1 MYFRGSNMTRSL
13 VRSYSKLPAKKSLHQ
28 QHNDYSL
35 QLNRWFL
42 KPIGIWPASTSTE
55 KILSHAIQFICYSLI
70 TFTVIPSVL
79 YIFLEDQDVDIRV
92 KAIGPVSHWMM
103 GILNYL
109 SLLLRGDEIR
119 RCIEHMEV
127 DWQLVNRAEDRE
139 VMLKSAKFGRFV
151 AGFCAVFMHC
161 GVFSYSMMKGMS
173 SLVIVIDNQT
183 VTIPRLP
190 CPFYSNFL
198 DTTVKLTN
206 QIVLMIQ
213 FLSGFIV
220 NSITVG
226 ACSLAAV
233 FAMHACGQ
241 FNVLFLWLN
250 ELVGDDGEEER
261 KLVEYKLANI
271 VQHHL
276 RVLSFVSRIE
286 QVMYQICLVQLVGC
300 TLNMCMLGY
309 YSLTEWNTEDTKN
322 LVTYGILFVSITFN
336 IFIFCYIG
344 ELLSEQCKKVGET
357 AYLTEWY
364 RLPQKTALS
373 LVLIISRS
381 SAVIKMTAGK
391 LIELSLITFGD
402 VIKTSLAYLNILRTV
417 SL

>member
-1 MYFRGSNMTRSL
+1 MTRSL
-13 VRSYSKLPAKKSLHQ
+13 RKSPLKKNLYKQYS
-28 QHNDYSL
+28 DYSL

-42 KPIGIWPASTSTE
+42 KPIGIWPSSTSKE
-55 KILSHAIQFICYSLI
+55 KMLSRGIQFTCYSLI
-70 TFTVIPSVL
+70 TFVVVPSVL
-79 YIFLEDQDVDIRV
+79 YIFFEDEDVDIRV
-92 KAIGPVSHWMM
+92 KAIGPVSHWFM
-103 GILNYL
+103 GAMNYL

-119 RCIEHMEV
+119 RCIEHMEL
-127 DWQLVNRAEDRE
+127 DWQLVNRVEDRE
-139 VMLKSAKFGRFV
+139 VMLRNAKFGRFI

-161 GVFSYSMMKGMS
+161 GVFSYSMIKSMS
-173 SLVIVIDNQT
+173 LLVIVIGNQT
-183 VTIPRLP
+183 IMIPRLP

-198 DTTVKLTN
+198 DTTVTLTN

-241 FNVLFLWLN
+241 FSVLFLWLN
-250 ELVGDDGEEER
+250 ELVGDDTEDKD
-261 KLVEYKLANI
+261 KLVKYKLANI

-276 RVLSFVSRIE
+276 RVLSFVSCIE

-300 TLNMCMLGY
+300 TLNMCMIGY
-309 YSLTEWNTEDTKN
+309 YSLTEWDTEDTKN
-322 LVTYGILFVSITFN
+322 LVTYGILFVSVTFN

-391 LIELSLITFGD
+391 LIELSLATFGD
-402 VIKTSLAYLNILRTV
+402 VSLDTYDAIYTFLFANKTLIY
-417 SL
+417 

>member
-1 MYFRGSNMTRSL
+1 M
-13 VRSYSKLPAKKSLHQ
+13 
-28 QHNDYSL
+28 
-35 QLNRWFL
+35 
-42 KPIGIWPASTSTE
+42 
-55 KILSHAIQFICYSLI
+55 LSHGIRFTCYSLI
-70 TFTVIPSVL
+70 AFTVIPSVL

-92 KAIGPVSHWMM
+92 KAIGPVSHWLM
-103 GILNYL
+103 GAMNYL
-109 SLLLRGDEIR
+109 SLLLRGSEIR

-127 DWQLVNRAEDRE
+127 DWQLVSRTEDRE
-139 VMLKSAKFGRFV
+139 VMLRNAKFGRFV

-161 GVFSYSMMKGMS
+161 GVFSYSMVKGMS
-173 SLVIVIDNQT
+173 SLVIVIGNQT

-198 DTTVKLTN
+198 DTTVSPTN

-241 FNVLFLWLN
+241 FSVLFLWLN
-250 ELVGDDGEEER
+250 ELVGDDDGEEGYR
-261 KLVEYKLANI
+261 SVEYKLANI

-276 RVLSFVSRIE
+276 RVLSFVSYIE
-286 QVMYQICLVQLVGC
+286 QVMYQVCLVQLVGC

-309 YSLTEWNTEDTKN
+309 YSITEWNTEDTKN
-322 LVTYGILFVSITFN
+322 LMTYGILFVSMTFN
-336 IFIFCYIG
+336 IFIICYIG

-381 SAVIKMTAGK
+381 SVVIKMTAGK
-391 LIELSLITFGD
+391 LIELSLVTFGD
-402 VIKTSLAYLNILRTV
+402 VSLFISIN
-417 SL
+417 